1 MRFHELSLASLLV
14 TAAAQAGASGSARVS
29 VIPSITYFPETAT
42 IGVAPMLS
50 ELSLA
55 LPSAVGTIL
64 AAPVPGLTAQLASLP
79 ASEIQAKF
87 AIASTYPEP
96 QDPSAIPVPTA
107 SRSSILDGVDRD
119 GKTDKMSED
128 QRFDGTT
135 SRSSAVDS
143 WPVDSRSPSII
154 RRVMTTILNPK
165 MLWRKIPGKRGRM
178 DTKEDIIKKLGL
190 LPLPGEGGY
199 YRETYRS
206 GATVDAKSVGIDAE
220 GRRSVGTAIFY
231 LVGPDEFS
239 ALHRLK
245 TDELFHF
252 YAGDPVEMLQ
262 ISEDGTVKKVLL
274 GPDVLSGHE
283 PQVLVQAGVWQ
294 GTRLQGRGSWA
305 LLGTTMAPGFEFSD
319 FELGARKA
327 LTARYPKLTADIER
341 FTRSE

>member
-1 MRFHELSLASLLV
+1 
-14 TAAAQAGASGSARVS
+14 
-29 VIPSITYFPETAT
+29 
-42 IGVAPMLS
+42 
-50 ELSLA
+50 
-55 LPSAVGTIL
+55 
-64 AAPVPGLTAQLASLP
+64 
-79 ASEIQAKF
+79 
-87 AIASTYPEP
+87 
-96 QDPSAIPVPTA
+96 
-107 SRSSILDGVDRD
+107 
-119 GKTDKMSED
+119 
-128 QRFDGTT
+128 
-135 SRSSAVDS
+135 
-143 WPVDSRSPSII
+143 
-154 RRVMTTILNPK
+154 
-165 MLWRKIPGKRGRM
+165 M